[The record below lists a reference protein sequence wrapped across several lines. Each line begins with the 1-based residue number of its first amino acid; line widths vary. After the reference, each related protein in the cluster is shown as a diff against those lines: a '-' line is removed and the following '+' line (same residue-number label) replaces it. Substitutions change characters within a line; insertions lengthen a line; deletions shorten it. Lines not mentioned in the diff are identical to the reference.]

1 MRKILVSN
9 DDGIYSP
16 GLWALAEAASRF
28 GEVVVSA
35 PDAEQSGA
43 GHSISIAHPLRAY
56 PHPAPFPAYRVRGTP
71 ADCVA
76 LGMHLLGPVDL
87 VLSGVNLGSNLGNEI
102 WHSGTVAAAKQGLL
116 LGASAAAFSVR
127 MNGEEPD
134 FAALKPWIEDVLEV
148 LFTLE
153 EPFLVNVNLPLTPK
167 GMLWTRQSVRHY
179 EGLVVPETDP
189 MGRPVYWFAAR
200 PLREAEEGTDR
211 WAVEQGFMSLTP
223 LRLDLTDEARLS
235 PSYRHGAHP

>member
-16 GLWALAEAASRF
+16 GLWALAEAASHF

-43 GHSISIAHPLRAY
+43 GHAISIAHPLRAY

-102 WHSGTVAAAKQGLL
+102 WHSGTVAAAKQGFL
-116 LGASAAAFSVR
+116 LGASAAAFSVP

-148 LFTLE
+148 LLSLE
-153 EPFLVNVNLPLTPK
+153 APFLVNVNLPLTPK

-189 MGRPVYWFAAR
+189 MGRKVYWFAAR

-211 WAVEQGFMSLTP
+211 WAVEQGFVSLTP

-235 PSYRHGAHP
+235 PSYRHVAHP

>member
-43 GHSISIAHPLRAY
+43 GHGISIAHPLRAY

-102 WHSGTVAAAKQGLL
+102 WHSGTVAAAKQGFL
-116 LGASAAAFSVR
+116 LGASAAAFSVP
-127 MNGEEPD
+127 MNGAEPD

-148 LFTLE
+148 LLSLE
-153 EPFLVNVNLPLTPK
+153 APFLVNVNLPLTPK

-211 WAVEQGFMSLTP
+211 WAVEQGFVSLTP

-235 PSYRHGAHP
+235 PSYRHVAHP

>member
-71 ADCVA
+71 ANCVA

>member
-16 GLWALAEAASRF
+16 GLWALAQAASRF

-35 PDAEQSGA
+35 PDAEQNGA
-43 GHSISIAHPLRAY
+43 GHTISIAHPLRAY

-102 WHSGTVAAAKQGLL
+102 WHSGTVAAAKQGFL
-116 LGASAAAFSVR
+116 LGASAAAFSVP

-148 LFTLE
+148 LLSLE
-153 EPFLVNVNLPLTPK
+153 GPFLVNVNLPLTPK

-189 MGRPVYWFAAR
+189 MGRKVYWFAAR

-211 WAVEQGFMSLTP
+211 WAVEQGFVSLTP

-235 PSYRHGAHP
+235 PCYRHVAHP